1 MSRWRCRGCFGT
13 AAAAGC
19 TRATYLGRLDGDG
32 WLYLTDRSKEVIE
45 RGGQIVSL
53 LEVEEVVLATPPSSH
68 RVRRI
73 RSRCCTRCSVGPS
86 RSASSR
92 VDPRLTT
99 TPTTA
104 TKARAVRAPRRSLR
118 EETRARQ
125 GHRLV
130 VVVVVH
136 RRLVA
141 RSSIPA
147 ASSLSP
153 SSNLSSS
160 SSPSFGIVVYHRRRR
175 RRAWA
180 ARSHSASGRGHGRG
194 VRLGRLRAASTVRR
208 EQGAHRRR
216 RCQPPSAAA
225 RRTARRRQRRRRV
238 ISTWTADAA
247 DVAHARARVR
257 LKGRHIG
264 RPRAPSSRGCWE
276 GL

>member
-1 MSRWRCRGCFGT
+1 MSRWRCWAVSSQPRRLAAHGRPRAARRRRLALPHGPLEGGHRTRRPDRLAARG
-13 AAAAGC
+13 
-19 TRATYLGRLDGDG
+19 
-32 WLYLTDRSKEVIE
+32 
-45 RGGQIVSL
+45 RGGRARHPAI
-53 LEVEEVVLATPPSSH
+53 EPSSASH
-68 RVRRI
+68 
-73 RSRCCTRCSVGPS
+73 SRCCTRCSAGPS

-104 TKARAVRAPRRSLR
+104 TKARAVRASRRSLR

-153 SSNLSSS
+153 SSNLPSS

-180 ARSHSASGRGHGRG
+180 TRSHSASARGKYYWSYSLTSIGS
-194 VRLGRLRAASTVRR
+194 RLRWFTQDNLSDLRSGGTPRP
-208 EQGAHRRR
+208 HRLR
-216 RCQPPSAAA
+216 
-225 RRTARRRQRRRRV
+225 
-238 ISTWTADAA
+238 
-247 DVAHARARVR
+247 
-257 LKGRHIG
+257 
-264 RPRAPSSRGCWE
+264 
-276 GL
+276 